1 MTALQLTG
9 RISRFAPGF
18 SRADRL
24 AIVPRN
30 QCFLRLAER
39 MADPLM
45 ITLGCRLNAYES
57 EVMRKNAVEAGLDDT
72 IIVNTC
78 AVTAEAVRQA
88 TQTIRKLRRE
98 HPASRIIVTGCAAQ
112 IEPERFA
119 ALEEVDHVVGNAEKM
134 KPETFVGFCTSGS
147 ERVQVDD
154 IMSVRETAGHLID
167 GFGSRTRAYVQV
179 QNGCDHRCTFCII
192 PFGRGPSRSVPAGE
206 VVAQIRRLVEHGCRE
221 VVLTGVDITSY
232 GADLPGD
239 PTLGSLVRQ
248 VLKLVPEL
256 ERLRLSSIDQV
267 EADAHLL
274 RAIAEEERLMP
285 HLHLSMQ
292 AGDDMILKRMKRRH
306 SRADAVRFCADVRR
320 MRPDTVFGA
329 DLIAGFPTET
339 DEMFESSLSVVDD
352 CDLTYLHVFPFS
364 PRNGT
369 PAARMPQVER
379 RVVKNRAARLRA
391 KGDIALSRFLDG
403 QAGAEVELLVEHDGI
418 GRTRQFA
425 EMRLPSGVAAGA
437 MVRARVNG
445 HDGQRLTGEVVA

>member
-1 MTALQLTG
+1 M
-9 RISRFAPGF
+9 
-18 SRADRL
+18 
-24 AIVPRN
+24 
-30 QCFLRLAER
+30 AE
-39 MADPLM
+39 PLV

-57 EVMRKNAVEAGLDDT
+57 EVMRRNAAAAGLGDA

-78 AVTAEAVRQA
+78 AVTGEAVRQA

-98 HPASRIIVTGCAAQ
+98 NPAAKIIVTGCAAQ

-119 ALEEVDHVVGNAEKM
+119 DLDEVDHVIGNVEKM
-134 KPETFVGFCTSGS
+134 KAETFIGLSIAGS

-192 PFGRGPSRSVPAGE
+192 PYGRGPSRSVAAGE
-206 VVAQIRRLVEHGCRE
+206 VVAQIRRLVENGCRE
-221 VVLTGVDITSY
+221 IVLTGVDITSY
-232 GADLPGD
+232 GADLPGK
-239 PTLGSLVRQ
+239 PTLGVLVRQ
-248 VLKLVPEL
+248 ILKLVPEL

-267 EADAHLL
+267 EADEHLM

-306 SRADAVRFCADVRR
+306 SRADAVKFCADVRR

-339 DEMFESSLSVVDD
+339 EEMFEASLSIVDD

-364 PRNGT
+364 PRQGT
-369 PAARMPQVER
+369 PAARMPQVDR
-379 RVVKNRAARLRA
+379 GVVKERAARLRA
-391 KGDIALSRFLDG
+391 KGQAVLTGFLDKLF
-403 QAGAEVELLVEHDGI
+403 GAEVEVLVEHHGI

-425 EMRLPSGVAAGA
+425 EMRLPRAVAAGA
-437 MVRARVNG
+437 MVRARVSGN
-445 HDGQRLTGEVVA
+445 DGQRLSGEVVA